1 MANAFYFLI
10 TLAFDLALFV
20 VILRWWLQWNRADF
34 YNPMSQFVVKAT
46 NPLILP
52 LRRIIPAMGKVDSA
66 TVLTAF
72 LVSLAKVVAVALLF
86 TGFSSIVVLLLKA
99 GLNIVLQGLYLLFYI
114 LLARAIMSWFS
125 QGRTPVEHLFSQ
137 LTEPLVAPIRRVIPP
152 IGMLDLSTMVLVI
165 AIIFVRIIVET
176 YYNQLF

>member
-34 YNPMSQFVVKAT
+34 YNPMSQFVVKVT
-46 NPLILP
+46 NPLVLP
-52 LRRIIPAMGKVDSA
+52 LRRIIPAMGKVDTA
-66 TVLTAF
+66 TVVTAF

-86 TGFSSIVVLLLKA
+86 TGFSSIAVLILKA

-125 QGRTPVEHLFSQ
+125 QGRTPLESLFSQ
-137 LTEPLVAPIRRVIPP
+137 LTEPLVAPIRRIVPP

-165 AIIFVRIIVET
+165 ALIFVRIIVET
-176 YYNQLF
+176 YYNQLL

>member
-34 YNPMSQFVVKAT
+34 YNPMSQFVVKVT
-46 NPLILP
+46 NPLVLP
-52 LRRIIPAMGKVDSA
+52 LRRIIPAMGKVDTA
-66 TVLTAF
+66 TVVTAF

-86 TGFSSIVVLLLKA
+86 TGFSSIAVLILKA

-125 QGRTPVEHLFSQ
+125 QGRTPLESLFAQ
-137 LTEPLVAPIRRVIPP
+137 LTEPLVAPIRRIVPP

-165 AIIFVRIIVET
+165 ALIFVRIIVET
-176 YYNQLF
+176 YYNQLL

>member
-86 TGFSSIVVLLLKA
+86 TGYSSIVVLLLKA

>member
-86 TGFSSIVVLLLKA
+86 TGFSSIAVLLLKA

-125 QGRTPVEHLFSQ
+125 QGRTPMEHLFSQ

-176 YYNQLF
+176 YYNQLL

>member
-1 MANAFYFLI
+1 
-10 TLAFDLALFV
+10 
-20 VILRWWLQWNRADF
+20 
-34 YNPMSQFVVKAT
+34 
-46 NPLILP
+46 
-52 LRRIIPAMGKVDSA
+52 
-66 TVLTAF
+66 
-72 LVSLAKVVAVALLF
+72 VVAVALLF

-176 YYNQLF
+176 YYNQLL

>member
-52 LRRIIPAMGKVDSA
+52 LRRIIPAMGKIDSA

-86 TGFSSIVVLLLKA
+86 TGYSSIVVLLLKA

-176 YYNQLF
+176 YYNQLL